1 MTKHVATTVVLLLTL
16 FALPAIADAN
26 ASGMSARDAQIATT
40 TVLASSL
47 AGDELPPVAPLYNL
61 LDWMMG
67 LVLAAS
73 AIFVGWLVTLRRV
86 VRQRTREL
94 QEELDRRERAE
105 SALRASEHKY
115 RLLVDNLAQGIWHI
129 DQDARTTFANPAM
142 AAMLGYN
149 AEEMAGRPLFDFMD
163 ARGVELATRYF
174 EARKD
179 GVTER
184 HDFEFL
190 RKDGSRIYTSIETG
204 PLLDEK
210 GDFTGAIAGVQD
222 VTALRAT
229 TEALRHSE
237 ANLHT
242 LIESTDDIIALRNR
256 TGEVVV
262 SNGSFARLY
271 HALFDVDMAPGAQVA
286 THLVDAERNRWD
298 EILAEVHTGDAYH
311 MDYAREIDDKMRYF
325 AMSIYP
331 VRSGGEII
339 GSSEFTR
346 EITDR
351 VRAEESLRDSEARF
365 RLAFENA
372 NVGVCLVGLDRQLL
386 RVNERFCTML
396 GYERHELEGLTVDEI
411 THPDYVAA
419 STAFIQRVAAGD
431 RDDIEKVYLHRDGRH
446 VWGRVNRSLVR
457 DGDGKPLYYIAHVQD
472 ITERKQAEAERERL
486 QEQLLQAQKME
497 AIGRLAGGIA
507 HDFNNMLA
515 VILLRAEMSL
525 PLTGESTP
533 LHYNLSSIHG
543 TAQRSADLVRQLLGF
558 ARKQVIA
565 PKSLDLNA
573 TIEGMLPMLQSLVG
587 EGIALTWHPAAGLW
601 RVKMDPAQIDQ
612 ILANLC
618 SNARD
623 AVEGAGAIKIETAN
637 VVVEEAMH
645 DADGALPAGDYVAF
659 SVTDDG
665 CGIDDALLPHIFEPF
680 FTTKEVGKGSGLGL
694 ATVEGI
700 VHQNHGHIQLV
711 TAPGQGATFKILLPR
726 QVTESGGDSRQTG
739 DLAGG
744 KGETILVVEDEPT
757 LLEMTAEALE
767 FLGYKVLSAGS
778 LADARRLMEEHGD
791 ALDLLVT
798 DIVMPEVDGRQL
810 ARRLAEL
817 QPGLRVLF
825 VSGYPAD
832 HATPRGTPD
841 SDANFLQ
848 KPYSLHAL
856 AAKVREILDS
866 APVVEV
872 TTRK

>member
-1 MTKHVATTVVLLLTL
+1 VTKRLAMTFVLLLAL

-26 ASGMSARDAQIATT
+26 ASGSTARHTQIETT
-40 TVLASSL
+40 TDLVFGPP
-47 AGDELPPVAPLYNL
+47 GDESPPGAPLYNL
-61 LDWMMG
+61 LDWMIV

-86 VRQRTREL
+86 VRRRTREL

-105 SALRASEHKY
+105 SALRASELKY

-129 DQDARTTFANPAM
+129 DKDARTTFVNPAM
-142 AAMLGYN
+142 AAMLGYS
-149 AEEMAGRPLFDFMD
+149 AEEMVGKPLFDFMD
-163 ARGVELATRYF
+163 ARGVELAKRYF
-174 EARKD
+174 EARKG

-190 RKDGSRIYTSIETG
+190 RKDGTRIYTSIETG
-204 PLLDEK
+204 PLLDEN

-222 VTALRAT
+222 VTELRAT

-256 TGEVVV
+256 AGEVVV
-262 SNGSFARLY
+262 ANGRFARLY
-271 HALFDVDMAPGAQVA
+271 HGLFNIEMEPDASLPA
-286 THLVDAERNRWD
+286 HLTQAEHSRWD
-298 EILAEVHTGDAYH
+298 EILAEVHAGDAYH
-311 MDYAREIDDKMRYF
+311 MDYAREFDGRTRYF

-346 EITDR
+346 DITDR
-351 VRAEESLRDSEARF
+351 VHAEESLRASEERF

-372 NVGVCLVGLDRQLL
+372 NVGVCLVGFDRRLL

-396 GYERHELEGLTVDEI
+396 GYKRHELEGLTIDDI
-411 THPDYVAA
+411 THPDHVAA
-419 STAFIQRVAAGD
+419 SMAFIQRAATDD
-431 RDDIEKVYLHRDGRH
+431 RDDIEKVYLHRDGRQ

-457 DGDGKPLYYIAHVQD
+457 DGEGKPLYYIAHVQD
-472 ITERKQAEAERERL
+472 ITERKLAEAERERL

-525 PLTGESTP
+525 PLTDGSTA
-533 LHYNLSSIHG
+533 LHYNLSSIHN

-573 TIEGMLPMLQSLVG
+573 TIEAVLPMLRSLVG
-587 EGIALTWHPAAGLW
+587 EEVSLIWRPVAGLW
-601 RVKMDPAQIDQ
+601 RVKMDPSQIDQ
-612 ILANLC
+612 ILTNLC

-623 AVEGAGAIKIETAN
+623 AIDGAGTIKIETAN
-637 VVVEEAMH
+637 VVLEEATH
-645 DADGALPAGDYVAF
+645 DADGALPAGDYVLF
-659 SVTDDG
+659 SVADDG
-665 CGIDDALLPHIFEPF
+665 CGIDDALLPQIFEPF

-711 TAPGQGATFKILLPR
+711 TAPGQGTTFKILLPR
-726 QVTESGGDSRQTG
+726 YVAESGGDGRQAA
-739 DLAGG
+739 DLASG
-744 KGETILVVEDEPT
+744 KGESILVVEDEPT

-767 FLGYKVLSAGS
+767 FLGYKVLSAGNPV
-778 LADARRLMEEHGD
+778 DARRLMEDHGD
-791 ALDLLVT
+791 TLDLLVT
-798 DIVMPEVDGRQL
+798 DIVMPEVNGRQL
-810 ARRLAEL
+810 AEQFAAL

-832 HATPRGTPD
+832 HTAPHGTPGG
-841 SDANFLQ
+841 DANFLQ

-856 AAKVREILDS
+856 AAKVRDLLDS
-866 APVVEV
+866 ATVAER
-872 TTRK
+872 TIR